1 MRLSSEEGDPSA
13 RSREDGRAQDPSE
26 RSLMFAQILGKKNE
40 GFQAPTRGGPVDQVL
55 LLKSQADAS
64 EGASA
69 PALSKEEAKK
79 PRTQRDAPPGLGKKS
94 AMAAMLQAG
103 KICQQSNAIN
113 TFLN

>member
-64 EGASA
+64 EGVST
-69 PALSKEEAKK
+69 P
-79 PRTQRDAPPGLGKKS
+79 TLGKDEAQKPT
-94 AMAAMLQAG
+94 AQNAAQPLGKATSVATMLEV
-103 KICQQSNAIN
+103 
-113 TFLN
+113 